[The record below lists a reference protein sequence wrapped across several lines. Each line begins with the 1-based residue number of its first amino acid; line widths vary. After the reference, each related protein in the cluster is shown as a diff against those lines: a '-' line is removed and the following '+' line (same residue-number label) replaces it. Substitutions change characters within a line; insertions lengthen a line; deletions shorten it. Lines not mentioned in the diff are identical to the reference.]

1 MTATP
6 LLGIYK
12 NVFLNDSEP
21 EILACVF
28 YLYIF
33 NETGVLLDGAED
45 LQASQRTVI
54 LPFNLKWQ
62 SMQSKWDSNFIVS
75 IGEQL
80 DRSLRK
86 WQLLWVIE
94 CFFCRSL
101 LGSTGKI
108 FQMKQKQDY

>member
-33 NETGVLLDGAED
+33 NKTGVLLDGTED

-62 SMQSKWDSNFIVS
+62 ACNQNGILILSYPLENN
-75 IGEQL
+75 
-80 DRSLRK
+80 
-86 WQLLWVIE
+86 
-94 CFFCRSL
+94 
-101 LGSTGKI
+101 
-108 FQMKQKQDY
+108 